1 MIKIEDTGA
10 LNDIIRE
17 HFIRKTVTNNYVLA
31 DAYSRHIAEG
41 NLYSITEN
49 GNAFILLKRED
60 HYRMF
65 YYLNN
70 LENPGIFDCNLPV
83 VMEILYRGEAQ
94 VPEEIFSYWKKRGF
108 RRHLTRD
115 LMTAVFSVLKMDEKK
130 NPGIIVKYAETD
142 DEASFIKK
150 LSDSVFDKYT
160 GDILSFFEVKSFTD
174 SKNILCAYFNNE
186 IAGML
191 QFETRNNII
200 WLGHIAVDTG
210 FRGNGIANALVKAY
224 IKSNYAGPDSK
235 YHLWVIQDN
244 IAAISMYKKFGFI
257 YGNKTSASMLKE

>member
-1 MIKIEDTGA
+1 MIKIEDTGT

-17 HFIRKTVTNNYVLA
+17 HSIRKTITNNYVLA
-31 DAYSRHIAEG
+31 DAYFRHIEEE
-41 NLYSITEN
+41 NLYAITEN
-49 GNAFILLKRED
+49 GNAYILLKRED

-70 LENPGIFDCNLPV
+70 LENPGIFDCTMPV

-115 LMTAVFSVLKMDEKK
+115 LMTAVSSMVKMDEKEK
-130 NPGIIVKYAETD
+130 PGIIIKYAETD

-150 LSDSVFDKYT
+150 LSDSAFDKYT

-174 SKNILCAYFNNE
+174 SKNILCAYFNNK

-191 QFETRNNII
+191 QFETRNNIT
-200 WLGHIAVDTG
+200 WLGHIAVAPE
-210 FRGNGIANALVKAY
+210 FRGNGIANALVRAY
-224 IKSNYAGPDSK
+224 LNNNCTGPGTK